1 MSRMKTKEG
10 HDEGVLEDIF
20 GIHGRFAGRG
30 VVGVSVIR
38 PGLLG

>member
-1 MSRMKTKEG
+1 MSRMKTKAG

-30 VVGVSVIR
+30 HGTVTIEGFA
-38 PGLLG
+38 